1 MSNLLQVKTP
11 IFLQSQDDYANN
23 PQQFC
28 TDYATQNRD
37 SCLLSMNLTLEEK
50 TTDEILGCLPCF
62 LSENDFQSMFEGMSP
77 DGQEAPAYE
86 DFCGLGTDCGTLLFS
101 EGGMGPEEGMGDMPG
116 PGDME
121 MGEDDIMQRLREED
135 MGEEE
140 MEMAEDMDYFVNF
153 CATNSSTE
161 DNFNTC
167 ADDINLTLDN
177 LGVGVMDEIK
187 QCLPCFLSENDME
200 SMTGQSY
207 ASLCRVGPCDD
218 LLNNGLD
225 MPPSE
230 EINDMDEGMNTGRD
244 RTEEEMEGDMEDPN
258 PMAEAPDI
266 LMMSPRELD
275 SGKLGEMITYFTA
288 SPQTEEVRR
297 ILEPYFVT
305 EEQYPKCDDV
315 HPLKNMEFL
324 EEEMKM
330 MSCKDLADMIAS
342 DAEMPDDEDAT
353 VFASG
358 RSQNEIVYDAFNN
371 SPFISEMLEQL
382 PLGSFDDVPQVA
394 REQVHAY
401 AADRIVA
408 QCMHFCGSGSQLFR

>member
-1 MSNLLQVKTP
+1 
-11 IFLQSQDDYANN
+11 
-23 PQQFC
+23 
-28 TDYATQNRD
+28 
-37 SCLLSMNLTLEEK
+37 
-50 TTDEILGCLPCF
+50 
-62 LSENDFQSMFEGMSP
+62 
-77 DGQEAPAYE
+77 
-86 DFCGLGTDCGTLLFS
+86 
-101 EGGMGPEEGMGDMPG
+101 
-116 PGDME
+116 ME

-218 LLNNGLD
+218 LLNNGF
-225 MPPSE
+225 PSE